1 MGFFV
6 EKTVFCFLFSV
17 FSENYLIGRI
27 SKNRWNEK
35 PLKSRSF
42 RDLDVWK
49 LSIEFV
55 KSIYQITNKFPN
67 SEIYGLT
74 SQLRRSAI
82 SIPSNIAEGQG
93 RNSSKEFRQFLAIA
107 LGSLAELE
115 TQVIIA
121 KEIGYLTGENLI
133 PLNRPGCY

>member
-1 MGFFV
+1 MN
-6 EKTVFCFLFSV
+6 K
-17 FSENYLIGRI
+17 
-27 SKNRWNEK
+27 K

-55 KSIYQITNKFPN
+55 KHIYQITKKFPN

-74 SQLRRSAI
+74 AQLRRSAI

-93 RNSSKEFRQFLAIA
+93 RNSLKEFKQFLAFA

-115 TQVIIA
+115 TQLIIA
-121 KEIGYLTGENLI
+121 NEIKYLAGEEAF
-133 PLNRPGCY
+133 PLLTDLDVIRKMIKALSSSLK

>member
-1 MGFFV
+1 M
-6 EKTVFCFLFSV
+6 
-17 FSENYLIGRI
+17 
-27 SKNRWNEK
+27 NEK

-55 KSIYQITNKFPN
+55 KNIYKITNKFPN

-93 RNSSKEFRQFLAIA
+93 RNSSKEFGQFLAIA

-115 TQVIIA
+115 TQLIIG
-121 KEIGYLTGENLI
+121 KEIEYLTGENLI
-133 PLNRPGCY
+133 PLLTDTDIIRKMIKALASSLKR